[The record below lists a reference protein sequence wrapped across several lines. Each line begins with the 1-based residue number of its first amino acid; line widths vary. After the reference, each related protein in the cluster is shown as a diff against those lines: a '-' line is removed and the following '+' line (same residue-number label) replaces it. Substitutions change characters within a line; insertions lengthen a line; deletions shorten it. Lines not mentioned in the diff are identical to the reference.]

1 MNLLFSLCLRR
12 VSLFVFVF
20 FLLSVK
26 IFHTNASPNQQHN
39 KSLVPVEQKPLREE
53 MAQLSL
59 ADVDSVVELPTD
71 SFKASITPDKTFLND
86 NPDWLAARKL
96 VVSVVMML

>member
-20 FLLSVK
+20 FPSFCEDFPHK
-26 IFHTNASPNQQHN
+26 RFTNQQHN